1 MAGRAEVGGR
11 GHRGYRGY
19 RILVIDDEDTIRD
32 ALVEIFG
39 AHGYAAVGAT
49 DGRDGLRKLRA
60 ADGAF
65 DLILLDLTMPL
76 LDGRGFREE
85 QRRDPA
91 LAAIPVIVLSA
102 FHDVAVVAADLQAA
116 AYLAKPLNLPVLL
129 GIVGEHLPRR

>member
-1 MAGRAEVGGR
+1 MAGRSEAGR
-11 GHRGYRGY
+11 RGR
-19 RILVIDDEDTIRD
+19 RILVVDDEVTIRD
-32 ALVEIFG
+32 TLVGILGEN
-39 AHGYAAVGAT
+39 GYAAVGAT

-60 ADGAF
+60 ARGAF

-102 FHDVAVVAADLQAA
+102 FPDVAALAAELEVAAH
-116 AYLAKPLNLPVLL
+116 LAKPLNLRALL
-129 GIVGEHLPRR
+129 ALVRRHLPRR